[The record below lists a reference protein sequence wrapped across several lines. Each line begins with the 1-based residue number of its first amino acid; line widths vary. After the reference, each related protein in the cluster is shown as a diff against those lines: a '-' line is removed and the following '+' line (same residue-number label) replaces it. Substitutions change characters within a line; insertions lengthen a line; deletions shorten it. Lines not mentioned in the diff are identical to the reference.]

1 MIREAAR
8 FAAGWLPQPMRAQL
22 ARRRFGYAG
31 AGAAFD
37 VSRSRRADG
46 TVAVSIAG
54 GPGFALP
61 ADTEQDFAFHFVEN
75 ADSRDEMASFI
86 RLSRAAPADAVLV
99 DIGAHKGL
107 FSMVHL
113 ALGTG
118 HRALLL
124 EPSPPLAADAALLL
138 RLNGVTDRGEVLT
151 AGAGADNG
159 MRRIVVDAL
168 GFAQPAPAA
177 AGEAREQGEDVPFM
191 TVDRLCAERGVVPSI
206 VKIDVEGAEAE
217 VLRGARETLATH
229 RPVICL
235 ELHLDVLEQRRESPG
250 ALLDGLASIGY
261 RFEST
266 TGEAVPLWRLR
277 RSLMAIVRVVAR
289 CV

>member
-8 FAAGWLPQPMRAQL
+8 FAAAWLPQPMRAQL

-31 AGAAFD
+31 AGATIA
-37 VSRSRRADG
+37 VTRSRREDG
-46 TVAVSIAG
+46 TVAVAIAG
-54 GPGFALP
+54 GPDFMLP
-61 ADTEQDFAFHFVEN
+61 PGTEPDFSFHFVDN

-86 RLSRAAPADAVLV
+86 RLSRAAPPGAVLL

-107 FSMVHL
+107 FSIVHL
-113 ALGTG
+113 ALGPS

-124 EPSPPLAADAALLL
+124 DPSPPLAAEAALLM
-138 RLNGVTDRGEVLT
+138 RLNGVADRGEVLI

-159 MRRIVVDAL
+159 TRRIVTDAL
-168 GFAQPAPAA
+168 GFAQPAAA
-177 AGEAREQGEDVPFM
+177 PDQPCEQGEHIPFM
-191 TVDRLCAERGVVPSI
+191 TVDRLCADRGVVPSI

-235 ELHLDVLEQRRESPG
+235 ELHLDLLERRRESAG
-250 ALLDGLASIGY
+250 ALLDDLASMGY

-266 TGEAVPLWRLR
+266 AGQALPRWRLR

-289 CV
+289 